1 MAADRWMTVGSA
13 DAGGDPAAA
22 AARAASDALAGR
34 EAALLV
40 VMASWRLDL
49 RAVLAGVRSVS
60 GAAAVV
66 GTSTGTSFARS
77 DEAPADVVV
86 TALGGPGVSVR
97 TAASTA
103 ADADARGAEVAAVA
117 ADPDREHVVLLVL
130 GSGTDGLLQDVV
142 QGAYSALGPGVPLVG
157 GGSDGDIDGSRTW
170 QLHGD
175 DVLQDGLVAAAIST
189 DRPLGVGVAHGLARR
204 GRPLVVTG
212 SEGTL
217 VRSLDGR
224 PALDVY
230 LERLRAEGALPEGP
244 ADPDL
249 ASLLAAGAPHPLG
262 LARRRGDVARTL
274 WSADLAERTLTFVSP
289 LPQGSAVHVMGGD
302 EAAMVAGAQDAC
314 AQAVAGLEGAPAAG
328 MVVFSCIARRGLL
341 SDGSRREEVA
351 AARTASG
358 TEDVALTFSV
368 GEVARVSGAAG
379 CHNQTVVALAV

>member
-1 MAADRWMTVGSA
+1 MTMDADRWMTVGSA

-22 AARAASDALAGR
+22 AARATSDALRGR
-34 EAALLV
+34 EGVLVV

-60 GAAAVV
+60 GGAAVV

-77 DEAPADVVV
+77 GDAPADVVV
-86 TALGGPGVSVR
+86 TALGGPGLSVR
-97 TAASTA
+97 TA

-117 ADPDREHVVLLVL
+117 AGPDREHVVLLVL
-130 GSGTDGLLQDVV
+130 GSGTDGLLQAVV
-142 QGAYSALGPGVPLVG
+142 QGAYSVLGPGVPLVG

-170 QLHGD
+170 QLHGS
-175 DVLQDGLVAAAIST
+175 DVLQDGLVGAAISS
-189 DRPLGVGVAHGLARR
+189 DRPLGVGCAHGLSRR

-230 LERLRAEGALPEGP
+230 LERLRAERALPPGP

-249 ASLLAAGAPHPLG
+249 ATLLAAGGPHPLG
-262 LARRRGDVARTL
+262 LSRRRADVARTL

-302 EAAMVAGAQDAC
+302 EDAMVAGARDAF
-314 AQAVAGLEGAPAAG
+314 AQAVAGLGGTPAAG
-328 MVVFSCIARRGLL
+328 VLVFSCVARRSLL
-341 SDGSRREEVA
+341 SDGSRRQEVA
-351 AARTASG
+351 AARAAAC

-368 GEVARVSGAAG
+368 GEVARVSGAGG